1 MSGPLPSASGAQGVA
16 ASAPILT
23 ATGVEKSFGA
33 LKALGG
39 VDLALA
45 PSERLGI
52 IGPNGSGKTTM
63 INCIT
68 GTLRPE
74 RGRIAFAGQDI
85 TDLPPHRRARL
96 GIART
101 FQIPQPFTGMTV
113 IENLLVP
120 LDYLGHVPD
129 RRGRADEV
137 LRSVGLI
144 GRRDHPSESLS
155 QLELRKLEL
164 ARALVAGPRV
174 LIADEAMAGL
184 SEGEIDEILDILLA
198 LNRAGVAVIMIE
210 HIMHA
215 VMRFSE
221 RMICFESGRIIAE
234 GSPAAIADDP
244 TVQRVYFG
252 EHAVRSP
259 AKGLPT

>member
-1 MSGPLPSASGAQGVA
+1 MSDAILSAA
-16 ASAPILT
+16 A
-23 ATGVEKSFGA
+23 VEKSFGA

-39 VDLALA
+39 VDLQLEAG
-45 PSERLGI
+45 ERLGI

-68 GTLRPE
+68 GTLRPD
-74 RGRIAFAGQDI
+74 RGRILFAGQDI
-85 TDLPPHRRARL
+85 TSQPPHRRARL

-113 IENLLVP
+113 LENLLVP
-120 LDYLGHVPD
+120 LDCLSHVPD
-129 RRGRADEV
+129 RHGRADEV
-137 LRSVGLI
+137 LRSVGLH

-184 SEGEIDEILDILLA
+184 SEGEVDEILEILLA
-198 LNRAGVAVIMIE
+198 LNRRGVAVIMIE

-234 GSPAAIADDP
+234 GSPGTIADDP

-252 EHAVRSP
+252 EQAARP
-259 AKGLPT
+259 AREGLHP